1 MSNFSVPAKSQHQ
14 FSASRE
20 HHQVGVFLNKSG
32 NHVGL
37 IYVKVS
43 QQDVEGCATSET
55 DDDDDDIVTAADID
69 EDKVQETWVL
79 SLLNENILEH
89 ELRDIPNYTK
99 QFFFAP
105 CPLDYANAIGFASV
119 LNVVGRNQC
128 RNIRFGLDWH
138 GSLGSFTFD
147 GRYTPPEKS
156 LGLTCASFVSELF
169 AARKLPIV
177 KPETWEKD
185 TPSNKEWRDKK
196 IDAWNGVETTRNA
209 IGEQKIAA
217 HASLTPL
224 MRLLP
229 TEAAAAAEQKIAS
242 SPPLDSAS
250 ASALAAKLLA
260 EFEVAYPP
268 PKKKG

>member
-1 MSNFSVPAKSQHQ
+1 MSKFSVPANSQHE
-14 FSASRE
+14 FSASPE

-43 QQDVEGCATSET
+43 QQDVDGYAASET
-55 DDDDDDIVTAADID
+55 DDDDDDIVTAADVD

-79 SLLNENILEH
+79 SLLNENLLEH
-89 ELRDIPNYTK
+89 EARDIPSYRK

-105 CPLDYANAIGFASV
+105 CPLDHANAIGFASV
-119 LNVVGRNQC
+119 LNVVGRNQY
-128 RNIRFGLDWH
+128 RNISFGLDWH
-138 GSLGSFTFD
+138 GSLGSFTHD
-147 GRYTPPEKS
+147 GHYTPPEKS

-177 KPETWEKD
+177 KAETWEKD
-185 TPSNKEWRDKK
+185 TPANKEWRDKK
-196 IDAWNGVETTRNA
+196 IASWNAVETTRMA
-209 IGEQKIAA
+209 LGDTKIAA
-217 HASLTPL
+217 HALLTPL

-229 TEAAAAAEQKIAS
+229 TEAAAAAEQKVAT
-242 SPPLDSAS
+242 SPPLDSAN
-250 ASALAAKLLA
+250 AGALGAKLLA

-268 PKKKG
+268 SKKKG